1 MLTLGV
7 AVSGRWLWPLSRY
20 GPLVD
25 PMRDMQKSWKQIVVF
40 RITYD
45 ASKQCIYFTHSA
57 FQAPSRTLRQKR
69 SLWEGQFLYNM
80 IANTAKLAHMM
91 SSRSCK
97 RRTWWAAAPARVTLA
112 IPLVAALSIALVMR
126 KCIFRQATFAHLLHT
141 AIPLW
146 HAIGDV
152 AQY

>member
-45 ASKQCIYFTHSA
+45 ASKECIYFTHSA
-57 FQAPSRTLRQKR
+57 F
-69 SLWEGQFLYNM
+69 GDFLYVQGGDEASRGD
-80 IANTAKLAHMM
+80 ISSFGYLLKAN
-91 SSRSCK
+91 
-97 RRTWWAAAPARVTLA
+97 W
-112 IPLVAALSIALVMR
+112 
-126 KCIFRQATFAHLLHT
+126 
-141 AIPLW
+141 
-146 HAIGDV
+146 
-152 AQY
+152 